1 MRDHPL
7 EMASLWG
14 LQIWGSWEGA
24 FEIPFALPSMTH
36 TPTPPAE
43 GAPSAHICCF
53 HRFAV
58 LAGWGWGSRKEAA
71 ALLPCIRADRRRPLF
86 RGSLSIMQIR
96 RE

>member
-1 MRDHPL
+1 MKDHHL
-7 EMASLWG
+7 EMARLWG
-14 LQIWGSWEGA
+14 IQIWGSWEGA
-24 FEIPFALPSMTH
+24 FEIPFALPGV
-36 TPTPPAE
+36 TPPAE
-43 GAPSAHICCF
+43 GAPSAHICCL

-71 ALLPCIRADRRRPLF
+71 ALLRRTRAARARPLF